1 MKLIRYRGDIVDK
14 KYKIQ
19 ESPNWHLEAIGF
31 LIEAATNRIDSI
43 IEKHNNF
50 GKKKE
55 EMEVYFKPYRD
66 YKNKLLNE
74 VMPVYDKYKK
84 MKMIFEM
91 EERLEKE
98 DLNLGITLIQGIEQK
113 YKRPLSK
120 ENMDELIGDHIL
132 DITRSLDEDL
142 EPKIH
147 VTSLTQLVQ
156 LLENADLSDGEKMLT
171 ISLYQNR
178 YEIIEEMQDFTE
190 EVAPIFQ
197 GNFHIIEDEYR
208 KTLEYLKKVG
218 NFENLIEKIIPMKLI
233 KNIVGSIVLT
243 VFPFGGLYMKYHK
256 EDLWV
261 TVGIY
266 VFLLGNWKKERG
278 FQGAELVSSL
288 KALGDETRLKI
299 INKVAERPMYIQ
311 QLAEELDLTPATISH
326 HINLLLRSQLINLI
340 VEADKAKKIYYEVNR
355 DKLRELGSVIEA
367 LGDEDKGGLDF
378 NGKAAQ
384 ISIS

>member
-340 VEADKAKKIYYEVNR
+340 VEADKAKKIYYEVNK
-355 DKLRELGSVIEA
+355 DKLKELGSVIEA
-367 LGDEDKGGLDF
+367 LGDENKGGLDF

>member
-178 YEIIEEMQDFTE
+178 YEIIEEIQGFTE

-340 VEADKAKKIYYEVNR
+340 VEADKAKKIFYEVNR

>member
-1 MKLIRYRGDIVDK
+1 MILIRYRGDIVNK

-19 ESPNWHLEAIGF
+19 DSPNWNLEAIGF
-31 LIEAATNRIDSI
+31 LMEAATNRIDSI
-43 IEKHNNF
+43 IENHNNF

-98 DLNLGITLIQGIEQK
+98 DFNLGITLIQGIEQK

-132 DITRSLDEDL
+132 NITRSLDEDL

-156 LLENADLSDGEKMLT
+156 LLEDADLSDGEKMLT

-197 GNFHIIEDEYR
+197 ESFHIIQDEYN
-208 KTLEYLKKVG
+208 KALEDLKKVDNLG
-218 NFENLIEKIIPMKLI
+218 ILIEKIIPMKLI

-266 VFLLGNWKKERG
+266 VFSLGNWKKERG

-326 HINLLLRSQLINLI
+326 HINILLKSQLVNLI
-340 VEADKAKKIYYEVNR
+340 VEADSAKKIFYEVNR

-367 LGDEDKGGLDF
+367 LGDENKGGLDF
-378 NGKAAQ
+378 NGEATQ